1 MACGLSALD
10 ELYGDETMLEDAMK
24 TFLRLSNNNSTIN
37 KLQRAPSSPE
47 PPGPLASFLAPRR
60 LQTRGV
66 EARRR
71 RLDGFV
77 TPPHG
82 PRPPLEPRLEP
93 FFT

>member
-37 KLQRAPSSPE
+37 KLQRAPPPPE
-47 PPGPLASFLAPRR
+47 PPGPLASFLAPRG
-60 LQTRGV
+60 LQTRGI
-66 EARRR
+66 EPRRR

>member
-10 ELYGDETMLEDAMK
+10 ELYGDKTMLEDAMK

-37 KLQRAPSSPE
+37 KLQPPTTE
-47 PPGPLASFLAPRR
+47 PPSPLISSRR
-60 LQTRGV
+60 LQARGV

-82 PRPPLEPRLEP
+82 SRPPLEPRLEP